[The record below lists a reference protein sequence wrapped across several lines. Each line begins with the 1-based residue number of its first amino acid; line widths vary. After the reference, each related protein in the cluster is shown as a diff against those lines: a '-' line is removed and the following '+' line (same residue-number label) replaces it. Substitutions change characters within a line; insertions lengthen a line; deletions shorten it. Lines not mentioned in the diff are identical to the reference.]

1 MAKKQNNNNFNK
13 NNSNNNSN
21 GNNNNNNGN
30 NNFFNNNPLMI
41 FVIFSI
47 VTIFA
52 FKAIFPEDQ
61 MGSATNSNMQAYG
74 QTQNKTIAYSDLKK
88 LISSGKI
95 EYVGIGNTQI
105 RAVSKMGSGQ
115 ATTYTARRVIPDET
129 LISALEENGINY
141 GGINEEN
148 ILADILFGWVL
159 PIFIFFAIWMFIA
172 KRMQKSMGGGSGGIL
187 GIGSSKKMI
196 NSEKPN
202 VTFDDMAG
210 NKEAK
215 EEVQEIVDFLKSPDR
230 YVRLGAQI
238 PKGVLLVG
246 PPGTGKTLLAKAVAG
261 EANVEFLSVSGS
273 AFIEMFVGV
282 GASRV
287 RDLFEQAKKVAPAII
302 FIDEIDAIGKSRAS
316 GGPMGGNDEREQTL
330 NQLLAEMDGFST
342 EHAPVIVLAATN
354 RPEVLDP
361 ALLRPG
367 RFDRQVL
374 VDKPDFEGRVEILN
388 VHIKE
393 VKLGKNVNLREIA
406 KMTAGLAGADLANII
421 NEAALLAGRAS
432 KDQVDPSDF
441 KEAVER
447 QIAGLEKKSKRISPK
462 ERKIVAYHESGH
474 ALIAEITKGAN
485 KVNKV
490 SIVPRGLAALGYTL
504 NTPEENKY
512 LMQKH
517 ELIAEVDV
525 LLGGRAAEEV
535 FIGEISTGAGNDLER
550 ATGIIKSMATV
561 YGMSDIAGLMVLEKR
576 SNQFLGGQTQK
587 DFSDAMA
594 KDLDDHTKKLL
605 NERYEIVL
613 QELRDNSAAIE
624 QMTAELL
631 DIEVIS
637 GERVR
642 EIIKEN
648 GGTVFEDGDLHTD
661 AIVSDDKV
669 KTKTEETQE
678 PKIET
683 QEEKK
688 DNE

>member
-1 MAKKQNNNNFNK
+1 MNNKPQNNNN
-13 NNSNNNSN
+13 
-21 GNNNNNNGN
+21 GGDN
-30 NNFFNNNPLMI
+30 NNFFNNNPLLV

-61 MGSATNSNMQAYG
+61 MGGSSNSQVAAFG
-74 QTQNKTIAYSDLKK
+74 QSQNKTVPYSDLKQ
-88 LISSGKI
+88 LITTGKI

-105 RAVSKMGSGQ
+105 KAVSKNGNQ
-115 ATTYTARRVIPDET
+115 IITYTARRVIPDDT
-129 LISALEENGINY
+129 LIPTLEKNGIAY
-141 GGINEEN
+141 GGVNEEN
-148 ILADILFGWVL
+148 VLADILFGWVL

-172 KRMQKSMGGGSGGIL
+172 KRMQKSMGGGGSGGLL

-202 VTFDDMAG
+202 VKFEDMAG

-215 EEVQEIVDFLKSPDR
+215 EEVQEVVDFLSDPER
-230 YVRLGAQI
+230 YVKLGAQI

-261 EANVEFLSVSGS
+261 EADVEFLSVSGS

-287 RDLFEQAKKVAPAII
+287 RDLFEQAKKTAPAII

-342 EHAPVIVLAATN
+342 EAAPVIVLAATN

-374 VDKPDFEGRVEILN
+374 VDKPDYEGRIEILK

-393 VKLGKNVNLREIA
+393 VKLGENVDLKEVA

-421 NEAALLAGRAS
+421 NEAALLAGRA
-432 KDQVDPSDF
+432 KKEQVDPSDF

-447 QIAGLEKKSKRISPK
+447 QIAGLEKKSRRISPK
-462 ERKIVAYHESGH
+462 EREIVAYHESGH
-474 ALIAEITKGAN
+474 ALIAEITKGAK

-517 ELIAEVDV
+517 ELIAEVDT

-550 ATGIIKSMATV
+550 ATDIIKSMASV
-561 YGMSDIAGLMVLEKR
+561 YGMSDVAGLMVLEKR
-576 SNQFLGGQTQK
+576 QNQFLGGQTQK
-587 DFSDAMA
+587 DFSDDMA
-594 KDLDDHTKKLL
+594 KSLDEHIKTLL
-605 NERYEIVL
+605 NERYKVVL
-613 QELRDNSAAIE
+613 ESLRDHKEAIE

-631 DIEVIS
+631 EIEVIS

-648 GGTVFEDGDLHTD
+648 GGVVFEEEDLHSAPIKD
-661 AIVSDDKV
+661 NKESEESEIKNDEDSNKN
-669 KTKTEETQE
+669 KTTEETE
-678 PKIET
+678 SNSSEN
-683 QEEKK
+683 K
-688 DNE
+688 D